1 MLLRAPVVPVL
12 APLAA
17 LLGGLLLAACS
28 SSDGAVSS
36 GADSGTEAEADPDTG
51 TGDGDTCQA
60 FVPPASFDPTS
71 PVVTFSGDVLP
82 IFSASCAFVS
92 CHGSETGPQGGV
104 YLGTNSALVY
114 SNLVGVASTY
124 LPTMPRIDPG
134 NPGSSFLLHRV
145 DGDACTL
152 PGCTMAAC
160 SELMPQD
167 STPLPQAELLT
178 LRAWIA
184 QGAASDLPDAGPLD
198 AGAHD

>member
-1 MLLRAPVVPVL
+1 MLLRAPVL
-12 APLAA
+12 FAPPAA
-17 LLGGLLLAACS
+17 LLGGLLLGACS
-28 SSDGAVSS
+28 SSDGAVSP
-36 GADSGTEAEADPDTG
+36 GVDSGTDSGATADTG
-51 TGDGDTCQA
+51 TGDGESCQA

-71 PVVTFSGDVLP
+71 PVVTFTGDVLP

-104 YLGTNSALVY
+104 YLGADSALVY

-124 LPTMPRIDPG
+124 LPAMPRVDPG
-134 NPGSSFLLHRV
+134 NPGNSFLLHRV

-152 PGCTMAAC
+152 PGCTTTEC

-167 STPLPQAELLT
+167 STALPEAELLT
-178 LRAWIA
+178 LRAWVA
-184 QGAASDLPDAGPLD
+184 QGAASDLADAGPRD